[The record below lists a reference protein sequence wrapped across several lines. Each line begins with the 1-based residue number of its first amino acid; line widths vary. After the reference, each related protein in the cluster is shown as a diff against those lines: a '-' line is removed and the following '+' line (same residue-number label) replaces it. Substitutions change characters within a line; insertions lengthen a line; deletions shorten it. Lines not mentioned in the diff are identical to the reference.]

1 MQPKRQ
7 KEQENEKAY
16 ANNLY
21 IKNFFLG
28 PRKCTCN
35 SYTFTIQIDN
45 SNKTSKC
52 SFSWNNYICRKKFPI
67 RINSMYQEFP
77 FFKLKDIT
85 EILKCFLFIELNA
98 EKALKYLKEEKEK
111 LYLKEHY

>member
-1 MQPKRQ
+1 
-7 KEQENEKAY
+7 
-16 ANNLY
+16 
-21 IKNFFLG
+21 
-28 PRKCTCN
+28 
-35 SYTFTIQIDN
+35 
-45 SNKTSKC
+45 
-52 SFSWNNYICRKKFPI
+52 
-67 RINSMYQEFP
+67 MYQEFP